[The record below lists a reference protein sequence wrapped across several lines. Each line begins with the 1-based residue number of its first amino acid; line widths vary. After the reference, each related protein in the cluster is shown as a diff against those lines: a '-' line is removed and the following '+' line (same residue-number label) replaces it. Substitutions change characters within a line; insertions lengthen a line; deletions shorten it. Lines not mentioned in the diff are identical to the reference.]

1 MSVQVDPAGFQALVA
16 GFLATRGSA
25 NTRAAYAR
33 DLVILGEALGV
44 PEGGEAGPSFGV
56 EDNPAARRAA
66 EQMSQI
72 APGWWQNWRDG
83 LEGRQSSRAR
93 RVAAVRAF
101 CRW

>member
-1 MSVQVDPAGFQALVA
+1 MSVHVDAEGFHALVA

-56 EDNPAARRAA
+56 EDNSA
-66 EQMSQI
+66 
-72 APGWWQNWRDG
+72 
-83 LEGRQSSRAR
+83 AR
-93 RVAAVRAF
+93 RVAN
-101 CRW
+101 